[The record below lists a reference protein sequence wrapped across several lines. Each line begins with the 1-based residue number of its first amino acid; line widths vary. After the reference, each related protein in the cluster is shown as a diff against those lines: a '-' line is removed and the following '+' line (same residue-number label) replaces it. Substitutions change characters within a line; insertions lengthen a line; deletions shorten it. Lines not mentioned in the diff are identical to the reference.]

1 MHRMKYKNSYIVE
14 IDNNAN
20 AISTPAKTTYCVKCG
35 KKLNENS
42 LDRFCDSECCKEY
55 FAEIR
60 KDIDSLEI
68 QGGIV

>member
-1 MHRMKYKNSYIVE
+1 MKYKNSYIVE

-20 AISTPAKTTYCVKCG
+20 TIITSPKTQYCVKCG

-42 LDRFCDSECCKEY
+42 LDRFCDSECRKEY

-60 KDIDSLEI
+60 KDIGSLEI
-68 QGGIV
+68 